1 MDLLSTKEV
10 GVPEIIKNENG
21 ILVNSTSEDFASAI
35 IELNQNH
42 IMLSKIKI
50 SNLKHIKEKF
60 TLLSSTEKY
69 LELFSNIIA
78 QRTVS

>member
-21 ILVNSTSEDFASAI
+21 ILVKSTSEDFASAI
-35 IELNQNH
+35 IEINQNH

-50 SNLKHIKEKF
+50 SNLKQIKEKF
-60 TLLSSTEKY
+60 TLLNSTEKY

-78 QRTVS
+78 QRTIS